1 MLKHKIFSFIIAAT
15 LITSIN
21 NLTWADNEQH
31 IAETDN
37 EVLIKEKEDER
48 EDDNSEKLFYISN
61 VDIEG
66 IKTYD
71 KKYFLENLPIKAGDN
86 ASSKKIIEGA
96 KKIFETGYF
105 ESVNPEPKQTS
116 YNSISVLYKVKEN
129 PIVKSIN
136 LKGNTLYTTEELI
149 KASGIK
155 IGEILNKNLLY
166 PDDNGIINLY
176 VKDGYHGARI
186 ESINVSDEGDI
197 NIKLTEGVVDSVEF
211 TNMKYRNNDEIP
223 LSLKTKPYIFER
235 SQAIKPGQ
243 ILQKENIEA
252 TIENLYR
259 TGIFDRVEPF
269 IEGKEDDLNARIV
282 KFHVE
287 EHQTVSQKI
296 GIGYLAELGIHKS
309 FRLSDSNFLGKGQ
322 NASIEYTDTTKGDK
336 DFTINWYEPWLRG
349 TDHVDLFGSVYW
361 EQSVNI
367 AAKSDEVKKA
377 KTIGTSWIISK
388 SLDKL
393 DKDLEISLDTSFR
406 SVTELFTKKKVNDK
420 YKLFQI
426 NPRLIY
432 DKRNDKINPTKGIYA
447 EISYK
452 KGKLV
457 NDPRKFDNFE
467 IDLKAYHPT
476 FFGDKNIMVYK
487 AKWGTTGKE
496 TPEWKKFSVGG
507 YRTIRGYDFGA
518 FDGYDQFF
526 ATIQNRTKINNIIE
540 FIAFFDI
547 GNAWQ
552 YEEKDPVTGKK
563 IYRPNRKDA
572 HNFKNLKKSY
582 GIGAG
587 FNTPFGLL
595 KFEYGWPLDPEK
607 KGEKVGN
614 GKFYFNLDY
623 SF

>member
-31 IAETDN
+31 IAETDD
-37 EVLIKEKEDER
+37 EVLVKEKEEER
-48 EDDNSEKLFYISN
+48 EDEDSENLFYISN

-66 IKTYD
+66 MKTFD

-96 KKIFETGYF
+96 KKYLKRDFA
-105 ESVNPEPKQTS
+105 SVNLAQTYS

-129 PIVKSIN
+129 PIVRSIN
-136 LKGNTLYTTEELI
+136 LKGNTLYITEELI

-155 IGEILNKNLLY
+155 IGEILNGNLLY
-166 PDDNGIINLY
+166 PYDNGIINLY
-176 VKDGYHGARI
+176 VKDGYLGARI

-197 NIKLTEGVVDSVEF
+197 NIELTEGVVDSVEF
-211 TNMKYRNNDEIP
+211 TNMKYRNNDKIP
-223 LSLKTKPYIFER
+223 SSLKTKPYIFER

-243 ILQKENIEA
+243 IFQKENIEA
-252 TIENLYR
+252 TIKSLYR

-269 IEGKEDDLNARIV
+269 IEDKEDDPNARIV

-287 EHQTVSQKI
+287 ERQTVSQKI
-296 GIGYLAELGIHKS
+296 DIGYVAELGIHKS

-322 NASIEYTDTTKGDK
+322 NASIEYFDTTKGNK
-336 DFTINWYEPWLRG
+336 NFTINWYEPWLRG
-349 TDHVDLFGSVYW
+349 TDHVGLFGSVYW
-361 EQSVNI
+361 EQSVDI

-377 KTIGTSWIISK
+377 KTIGTFWTISK

-393 DKDLEISLDTSFR
+393 DKDIDISLSTSFR
-406 SVTELFTKKKVNDK
+406 NIKELFANKKVNDK

-476 FFGDKNIMVYK
+476 FLEI
-487 AKWGTTGKE
+487 
-496 TPEWKKFSVGG
+496 
-507 YRTIRGYDFGA
+507 
-518 FDGYDQFF
+518 
-526 ATIQNRTKINNIIE
+526 KI
-540 FIAFFDI
+540 
-547 GNAWQ
+547 
-552 YEEKDPVTGKK
+552 
-563 IYRPNRKDA
+563 
-572 HNFKNLKKSY
+572 
-582 GIGAG
+582 
-587 FNTPFGLL
+587 
-595 KFEYGWPLDPEK
+595 
-607 KGEKVGN
+607 
-614 GKFYFNLDY
+614 
-623 SF
+623 

>member
-31 IAETDN
+31 VAETDD
-37 EVLIKEKEDER
+37 EVLVKEKEEEG

-155 IGEILNKNLLY
+155 IGEILNGNLLY

-235 SQAIKPGQ
+235 S
-243 ILQKENIEA
+243 
-252 TIENLYR
+252 
-259 TGIFDRVEPF
+259 
-269 IEGKEDDLNARIV
+269 
-282 KFHVE
+282 
-287 EHQTVSQKI
+287 
-296 GIGYLAELGIHKS
+296 
-309 FRLSDSNFLGKGQ
+309 
-322 NASIEYTDTTKGDK
+322 
-336 DFTINWYEPWLRG
+336 
-349 TDHVDLFGSVYW
+349 
-361 EQSVNI
+361 
-367 AAKSDEVKKA
+367 
-377 KTIGTSWIISK
+377 
-388 SLDKL
+388 
-393 DKDLEISLDTSFR
+393 
-406 SVTELFTKKKVNDK
+406 
-420 YKLFQI
+420 
-426 NPRLIY
+426 
-432 DKRNDKINPTKGIYA
+432 
-447 EISYK
+447 
-452 KGKLV
+452 
-457 NDPRKFDNFE
+457 
-467 IDLKAYHPT
+467 
-476 FFGDKNIMVYK
+476 
-487 AKWGTTGKE
+487 
-496 TPEWKKFSVGG
+496 
-507 YRTIRGYDFGA
+507 
-518 FDGYDQFF
+518 
-526 ATIQNRTKINNIIE
+526 
-540 FIAFFDI
+540 
-547 GNAWQ
+547 
-552 YEEKDPVTGKK
+552 
-563 IYRPNRKDA
+563 
-572 HNFKNLKKSY
+572 
-582 GIGAG
+582 
-587 FNTPFGLL
+587 
-595 KFEYGWPLDPEK
+595 
-607 KGEKVGN
+607 
-614 GKFYFNLDY
+614 
-623 SF
+623 